1 MNRPNVRRRR
11 VAQEM
16 VVTPSR
22 RLVVAE
28 IVAECIVALALALLI
43 AFAMFGG
50 Q

>member
-1 MNRPNVRRRR
+1 MPRWRK
-11 VAQEM
+11 
-16 VVTPSR
+16 R
-22 RLVVAE
+22 RLVVALE